1 LGDAV
6 QATAPESAVT
16 AKRVLL
22 VVAAGLGGAALA
34 TGVWLY
40 LQGMLAPKPM
50 AIAATPPVL
59 PAAQPAVPPSPAPA
73 NEAAK
78 SEAAPVTTLPV
89 PRAAGLATAPVATPT
104 VPAGRAQS
112 VKPVAPA
119 PAVAVTA
126 LPASAPTSTSAAPAG
141 ASEPPGLSPATVVAQ
156 TAGAKTY
163 SPKQVAGNLMAQ
175 AVTLDREGRLDEAKQ
190 PLRQLL
196 VTNPD
201 DLAARQMLVQL
212 DIDTGRLDDARELL
226 EAGLR
231 QHPGNPGLAWTL
243 ARLKA
248 ESGDV
253 SGAITLL
260 DGVRGGARTT
270 RSYTP
275 FRARCCCAVSVMP
288 MQCRPISRRYGPTP
302 PTLPGCLGL
311 GQRWKARARP
321 PTRSKPTSV
330 PKELR
335 A

>member
-1 LGDAV
+1 
-6 QATAPESAVT
+6 
-16 AKRVLL
+16 
-22 VVAAGLGGAALA
+22 
-34 TGVWLY
+34 
-40 LQGMLAPKPM
+40 
-50 AIAATPPVL
+50 
-59 PAAQPAVPPSPAPA
+59 
-73 NEAAK
+73 
-78 SEAAPVTTLPV
+78 VTTLPV
-89 PRAAGLATAPVATPT
+89 PRAAGLATAPVAAPT

-119 PAVAVTA
+119 PVGAVTA
-126 LPASAPTSTSAAPAG
+126 PPASAPTSTSAAPAG

-163 SPKQVAGNLMAQ
+163 SPNQVAGNLMAQ

-196 VTNPD
+196 ATNPD

-260 DGVRGGARTT
+260 DGVRGGARDDPQLYAFQGALLL
-270 RSYTP
+270 RSQRY
-275 FRARCCCAVSVMP
+275 ADAV
-288 MQCRPISRRYGPTP
+288 QAY
-302 PTLPGCLGL
+302 L
-311 GQRWKARARP
+311 AA
-321 PTRSKPTSV
+321 
-330 PKELR
+330 LR
-335 A
+335 ADPANPTWLLGVGAALEGAGKTADALEAYKRAEGAAGLTYEQAEFVSSRLTRLRR